1 VSMCHRQVATSVGL
15 RFYNNAINLLLRGEV
30 DRMNTHIDNA
40 SGWTQGHRDT
50 PVAALARAVVAHPDK
65 VLFDFSGEKTTYAE
79 FDALTNCMAHALQ
92 ALGVKSGSTVT
103 SLFDNHLDAVVLWIA
118 LNKLSAV
125 SVPLNTALKGEF
137 LRHQVVDSGAD
148 IVVCDAIYAPRLF
161 EVAEQ
166 IGNVKRVLVRGNLDA
181 HPVVEFALEKLDAHR
196 GHDASP
202 MKELPDPAA
211 LNALIYTSGTT
222 GPSKGC
228 MVSGNQMCH
237 VARLLLRAAPLGPK
251 DVLWTPLP
259 LYHMNAIA
267 TGVVST
273 LLVGATISIAPRF
286 SVSGFWPAVEA
297 SGATVVSILGAL
309 GTLLAQA
316 ADNESMQRCFG
327 QIHTVKGN
335 PFSEEI
341 KAIWR
346 TRFGARHIG
355 SNAYGLTEALITS
368 VPAGEPVP
376 PGSSGRCAPEFD
388 VRIFDDNDN
397 PVPLGQTGEVVCRPL
412 HPDIMFKGYWRRPE
426 DTQKVMGNM
435 WFHTGDIGK
444 FDQAGF
450 FYFVDRKKDYLRRR
464 GENISSFEME
474 SAILLHPDI
483 EQVAVHAVQSNLGED
498 DLKVTA
504 KLVEHSELSEDSLCR
519 WLVDRVP
526 YYAVPRY
533 IEFRDVLP
541 VNPQGRVLKFQL
553 RNEGVTT
560 STWDIE
566 LSTIKVKR

>member
-1 VSMCHRQVATSVGL
+1 MS
-15 RFYNNAINLLLRGEV
+15 IPIE
-30 DRMNTHIDNA
+30 NTP
-40 SGWTQGHRDT
+40 GWTPGHRDT
-50 PVAALARAVVAHPDK
+50 PVAALARAVAAHPHK
-65 VLFDFSGEKTTYAE
+65 VLFDFSGETTTYAA
-79 FDALTNCMAHALQ
+79 FDVLSNRMAHALR
-92 ALGVKSGSTVT
+92 ALGVKTGTTVT

-118 LNKLSAV
+118 LTKLGAV

-137 LRHQVVDSGAD
+137 LRHQVVDSGAE
-148 IVVCDAIYAPRLF
+148 IVVCDAVYAPRLF
-161 EVAEQ
+161 EVADLL
-166 IGNVKRVLVRGNLDA
+166 GNVQRVLVRGALDTGPA
-181 HPVVEFALEKLDAHR
+181 VGFAIEHLDEHR
-196 GHDASP
+196 GHDATP
-202 MKELPDPAA
+202 MAELPDPAA

-228 MVSGNQMCH
+228 MISGNQMCH
-237 VARLLLRAAPLGPK
+237 VARLLLRAAPFGPD

-316 ADNESMQRCFG
+316 PDNAAMQRCFG

-335 PFSEEI
+335 PFPEEI
-341 KAIWR
+341 KTLWR

-388 VRIFDDNDN
+388 VRIFDDQDH
-397 PVPLGQTGEVVCRPL
+397 PLPPGQAGEVVCRPL
-412 HPDIMFKGYWRRPE
+412 HPDIMFKGYWRRAE

-444 FDQAGF
+444 FDEAGF

-474 SAILLHPDI
+474 SAILLHPEV

-504 KLVEHSELSEDSLCR
+504 LLVEHAQLTEEALCR

-533 IEFRDVLP
+533 IEFRAGLP
-541 VNPQGRVLKFQL
+541 VNPQGRVLKYQL
-553 RNEGVTT
+553 RDEGVTPA
-560 STWDIE
+560 TWDIE
-566 LSTIKVKR
+566 KSPIKVKR

>member
-1 VSMCHRQVATSVGL
+1 
-15 RFYNNAINLLLRGEV
+15 
-30 DRMNTHIDNA
+30 MNTPMDNTP
-40 SGWTQGHRDT
+40 GWTTGHRDT
-50 PVAALARAVVAHPDK
+50 PVAALARAVATHPHK
-65 VLFDFSGEKTTYAE
+65 VLFDFSGETTTYAE
-79 FDALTNCMAHALQ
+79 FDALTNRMAHALR
-92 ALGVKSGSTVT
+92 ALGVKTGATVT

-118 LNKLSAV
+118 LNKLGAV

-137 LRHQVVDSGAD
+137 LRHQVVDSGAE
-148 IVVCDAIYAPRLF
+148 IVVCEAVYVPRLF
-161 EVAEQ
+161 EVSEH
-166 IGNVKRVLVRGNLDA
+166 IGNVKRVLVRGTLEVRPSVGFAIDHLD
-181 HPVVEFALEKLDAHR
+181 EHR
-196 GHDASP
+196 GFDATP
-202 MKELPDPAA
+202 MAELPDPAA

-228 MVSGNQMCH
+228 MISGNQMCH
-237 VARLLLRAAPLGPK
+237 VARLLLRAAPFGPD

-316 ADNESMQRCFG
+316 PDNDAMQRCFG

-335 PFSEEI
+335 PFPEEI

-346 TRFGARHIG
+346 TRFGARQIG

-388 VRIFDDNDN
+388 VRIFDDQDN
-397 PVPLGQTGEVVCRPL
+397 PLPPGQAGEVVCRPL
-412 HPDIMFKGYWRRPE
+412 HPDIMFKGYWRRAE

-444 FDQAGF
+444 FDEAGF

-474 SAILLHPDI
+474 SAILLHPDV
-483 EQVAVHAVQSNLGED
+483 EQVAVHAVRSNLGED

-504 KLVEHSELSEDSLCR
+504 MLVAHVQLSEEALCR

-533 IEFRDVLP
+533 IEFREELP
-541 VNPQGRVLKFQL
+541 VNPQGRVLKYQL
-553 RNEGVTT
+553 RDEGVTPA
-560 STWDIE
+560 TWDIE
-566 LSTIKVKR
+566 KSSIKVQR

>member
-1 VSMCHRQVATSVGL
+1 
-15 RFYNNAINLLLRGEV
+15 
-30 DRMNTHIDNA
+30 MNTPMDNTP
-40 SGWTQGHRDT
+40 GWTTGHRDT
-50 PVAALARAVVAHPDK
+50 PVAALARAVATHPHK
-65 VLFDFSGEKTTYAE
+65 VLFDFSGETTTYAE
-79 FDALTNCMAHALQ
+79 FDALTNRMAHALR
-92 ALGVKSGSTVT
+92 ALGVKTGATVT

-118 LNKLSAV
+118 LNKLGAV
-125 SVPLNTALKGEF
+125 IVPLNTALKGEF
-137 LRHQVVDSGAD
+137 LRHQVVDSGAE
-148 IVVCDAIYAPRLF
+148 IVVCDAVYAPRLF
-161 EVAEQ
+161 EVADLL
-166 IGNVKRVLVRGNLDA
+166 GNVKRVLVRGTLEVCPTVGFVIEHLD
-181 HPVVEFALEKLDAHR
+181 EHR
-196 GHDASP
+196 GHDATP
-202 MKELPDPAA
+202 MAELPDPAA

-228 MVSGNQMCH
+228 MISGNQMCH
-237 VARLLLRAAPLGPK
+237 VARLLLRAAPFGPD

-316 ADNESMQRCFG
+316 PDNDAMQRCFG
-327 QIHTVKGN
+327 RIHTVKGN
-335 PFSEEI
+335 PFPEEI

-346 TRFGARHIG
+346 TRFGARQIG

-388 VRIFDDNDN
+388 VRIFDDQDN
-397 PVPLGQTGEVVCRPL
+397 PLPPGQAGEVVCRPL
-412 HPDIMFKGYWRRPE
+412 HPDIMFKGYWRRAE

-444 FDQAGF
+444 FDEAGF

-474 SAILLHPDI
+474 SAILLHPDV
-483 EQVAVHAVQSNLGED
+483 EQVAVHAVRSNLGED

-504 KLVEHSELSEDSLCR
+504 MLVAHAQLTEEALCR

-533 IEFRDVLP
+533 IEFRAGLP
-541 VNPQGRVLKFQL
+541 VNPQGRVLKYQL
-553 RNEGVTT
+553 RDEGVTPA
-560 STWDIE
+560 TWDIE
-566 LSTIKVKR
+566 KSSIKVQR

>member
-1 VSMCHRQVATSVGL
+1 MTHMTSKKP
-15 RFYNNAINLLLRGEV
+15 
-30 DRMNTHIDNA
+30 
-40 SGWTQGHRDT
+40 GWTPGQRDT
-50 PVAALARAVVAHPDK
+50 PVAALARAVAAHPHK
-65 VLFDFSGEKTTYAE
+65 VFLDFSGDKTTYAE
-79 FDALTNCMAHALQ
+79 FDSLSNRMAHALL
-92 ALGVKSGSTVT
+92 ALGVKAGDTVT
-103 SLFDNHLDAVVLWIA
+103 SLLDNHIDAVVLWLA

-137 LRHQVVDSGAD
+137 LRHQVADSGATL
-148 IVVCDAIYAPRLF
+148 VVSDAVYVPRLF
-161 EVAEQ
+161 EVAAQ
-166 IGNVKRVLVRGNLDA
+166 LTGVQRLLVRGSLPEQSGQP
-181 HPVVEFALEKLDAHR
+181 HPAFVVEPLDQHR
-196 GHDASP
+196 GEDASP
-202 MKELPDPAA
+202 QPTLPDPAE

-228 MVSGNQMCH
+228 MISGNQMCH
-237 VARLLLRAAPLGPK
+237 VARLLLRAAPLGHY

-259 LYHMNAIA
+259 LYHLNAIA

-273 LLVGATISIAPRF
+273 LLVGATISISPRF

-316 ADNESMQRCFG
+316 PDNEAMKRCFG

-335 PFSEEI
+335 PFAQEI
-341 KAIWR
+341 KDLWR
-346 TRFGARHIG
+346 TRFGARQVG

-368 VPAGEPVP
+368 VPAGVPVP
-376 PGSSGRCAPEFD
+376 VGSSGQCAPEFD
-388 VRIFDDNDN
+388 VRIFDEADNEL
-397 PVPLGQTGEVVCRPL
+397 PPGQSGEVVCRPL
-412 HPDIMFKGYWRRPE
+412 HPDIMFKGYWQRPE
-426 DTQKVMGNM
+426 DTQKVMANM

-444 FDQAGF
+444 FDDNGF

-483 EQVAVHAVQSNLGED
+483 EQVAVHAVLSNFGED

-504 KLVEHSELSEDSLCR
+504 KRVSQATLTEEALCR

-526 YYAVPRY
+526 YYAVPRF
-533 IEFRDVLP
+533 IEFRAELP
-541 VNPQGRVLKFQL
+541 TNPQGRVLKYQL
-553 RNEGVTT
+553 RDEGVTPA
-560 STWDIE
+560 TWDIE
-566 LSTIKVKR
+566 HSTIKSQR

>member
-1 VSMCHRQVATSVGL
+1 M
-15 RFYNNAINLLLRGEV
+15 
-30 DRMNTHIDNA
+30 THTMTPTMTNKP
-40 SGWTQGHRDT
+40 GWTPGLRDT
-50 PVAALARAVVAHPDK
+50 PVAALARAVAAHPGK
-65 VLFDFSGEKTTYAE
+65 VFLDFSGEKYTYGE
-79 FDALTNCMAHALQ
+79 FDQRSNRLAHALQ
-92 ALGVKSGSTVT
+92 ALGVSAGASVA
-103 SLFDNHLDAVVLWIA
+103 SLLDNNIDAVTLWIA
-118 LNKLSAV
+118 LNKLSAI

-137 LRHQVVDSGAD
+137 LRHQVADSGAE
-148 IVVCDAIYAPRLF
+148 IVVCEAVYAPRLF
-161 EVAEQ
+161 EVADKLA
-166 IGNVKRVLVRGNLDA
+166 GVKRLL
-181 HPVVEFALEKLDAHR
+181 HR
-196 GHDASP
+196 GELADSGDWPALNFSVEPLDEHRGEDNSP
-202 MKELPDPAA
+202 IGSEPNPGE

-228 MVSGNQMCH
+228 MISGNQMCH
-237 VARLLLRAAPLGPK
+237 VARLLLRAAPFGPD

-316 ADNESMQRCFG
+316 PDNAAMQRCFG

-335 PFSEEI
+335 PFPEEI
-341 KAIWR
+341 KTLWR

-388 VRIFDDNDN
+388 VRIFDDQDH
-397 PVPLGQTGEVVCRPL
+397 PLPPGQAGEVVCRPL
-412 HPDIMFKGYWRRPE
+412 HPDIMFKGYWRRAE

-444 FDQAGF
+444 FDEAGF

-474 SAILLHPDI
+474 SAILLHPEV

-504 KLVEHSELSEDSLCR
+504 LLVEHAQLTEEALCR

-533 IEFRDVLP
+533 IEFRAGLP
-541 VNPQGRVLKFQL
+541 VNPQGRVLKYQL
-553 RNEGVTT
+553 RDEGVTPA
-560 STWDIE
+560 TWDIE
-566 LSTIKVKR
+566 KSPIKVKR

>member
-1 VSMCHRQVATSVGL
+1 MSTP
-15 RFYNNAINLLLRGEV
+15 
-30 DRMNTHIDNA
+30 IDHTP
-40 SGWTQGHRDT
+40 SWTPGHRDT
-50 PVAALARAVVAHPDK
+50 PVAALARAVSAHPHK
-65 VLFDFSGEKTTYAE
+65 VLFDFSGETTTYAE
-79 FDALTNCMAHALQ
+79 FDALSNRMAHALQ
-92 ALGVKSGSTVT
+92 ALGVKAGATVT

-148 IVVCDAIYAPRLF
+148 IVVCDAVYASHLF
-161 EVAEQ
+161 EVAELL
-166 IGNVKRVLVRGNLDA
+166 GNVQRVLVRGTLEARPAVGFAIENLDG
-181 HPVVEFALEKLDAHR
+181 HRGLDAT
-196 GHDASP
+196 P
-202 MKELPDPAA
+202 MAELPDPAA

-228 MVSGNQMCH
+228 MISGNQMCH
-237 VARLLLRAAPLGPK
+237 VARLLLRAASFGPE

-273 LLVGATISIAPRF
+273 LLVGGTISIAPRF

-316 ADNESMQRCFG
+316 ADNAAMKRCFG

-335 PFSEEI
+335 PFPEEI

-376 PGSSGRCAPEFD
+376 PGSSGHCAPEFD
-388 VRIFDDNDN
+388 VRIFDDHDN
-397 PVPLGQTGEVVCRPL
+397 PLPPGQAGEVVCRPL
-412 HPDIMFKGYWRRPE
+412 HPDIMFKGYWRRAE

-444 FDQAGF
+444 FDEAGF

-474 SAILLHPDI
+474 SAILLHPDV
-483 EQVAVHAVQSNLGED
+483 EQVAVHAVRSNLGED

-504 KLVEHSELSEDSLCR
+504 LLVAQAQLTEEALCR
-519 WLVDRVP
+519 WLVNRVP

-533 IEFRDVLP
+533 IEFRSGLP
-541 VNPQGRVLKFQL
+541 VNPQGRVLKYQL
-553 RNEGVTT
+553 RDEGVTPT
-560 STWDIE
+560 TWDIE
-566 LSTIKVKR
+566 TSTIKVQR

>member
-1 VSMCHRQVATSVGL
+1 MSK
-15 RFYNNAINLLLRGEV
+15 
-30 DRMNTHIDNA
+30 DIDSA
-40 SGWTQGHRDT
+40 PGWTPGLRDT
-50 PVAALARAVVAHPDK
+50 PVAALARAVLAHPDK
-65 VLFDFSGEKTTYAE
+65 ILFDFSGEKTTYAE
-79 FDALTNCMAHALQ
+79 FDALSNRMAHALQ
-92 ALGVKSGSTVT
+92 ALGVKAGATVT

-137 LRHQVVDSGAD
+137 LRHQVADSGAE
-148 IVVCDAIYAPRLF
+148 IVVCDAAYAPRLF
-161 EVAEQ
+161 EVAGHLQ
-166 IGNVKRVLVRGNLDA
+166 GIRRLLVRG
-181 HPVVEFALEKLDAHR
+181 VVENGCPDVGFAIESLDDHR
-196 GHDASP
+196 GHDTTPLA
-202 MKELPDPAA
+202 ELPDPAA

-228 MVSGNQMCH
+228 MISGNQMCH
-237 VARLLLRAAPLGPK
+237 VARLLLRDAPFGPN

-259 LYHMNAIA
+259 LFHMNAIA

-273 LLVGATISIAPRF
+273 LLVGGTISIAPRF

-316 ADNESMQRCFG
+316 PDNDAMRRCFG

-335 PFSEEI
+335 PFTEDI
-341 KAIWR
+341 KAMWR

-388 VRIFDDNDN
+388 VRIFDDQDN
-397 PVPLGQTGEVVCRPL
+397 PLPPGQAGEVVCRPL
-412 HPDIMFKGYWRRPE
+412 HPDIMFKGYWRRAE

-444 FDQAGF
+444 FDEAGF

-474 SAILLHPDI
+474 SAILQHPDI
-483 EQVAVHAVQSNLGED
+483 EQVAVHAVRSNLGED

-504 KLVEHSELSEDSLCR
+504 KRVAGAQLTEEALCR
-519 WLVDRVP
+519 WMVDRVP

-533 IEFRDVLP
+533 IEFRVELP
-541 VNPQGRVLKFQL
+541 VNPQGRILKYQL
-553 RNEGVTT
+553 RDEGVTPA
-560 STWDIE
+560 TWDIE
-566 LSTIKVKR
+566 SSTIKVQR

>member
-1 VSMCHRQVATSVGL
+1 MTP
-15 RFYNNAINLLLRGEV
+15 
-30 DRMNTHIDNA
+30 NTNPAA
-40 SGWTQGHRDT
+40 SWRPGQRDT
-50 PVAALARAVVAHPDK
+50 PVAALARAVAAHPHK
-65 VLFDFSGEKTTYAE
+65 LFLDFSGERYSYAQ
-79 FDALTNCMAHALQ
+79 FDALSNRMAHALA
-92 ALGVKSGSTVT
+92 ALGVKAGATVA
-103 SLFDNHLDAVVLWIA
+103 SLLDNHIDAVVLWIA

-137 LRHQVVDSGAD
+137 LRHQVVDSGAE
-148 IVVCDAIYAPRLF
+148 IVVCEAAYAPRLF
-161 EVAEQ
+161 VVAQ
-166 IGNVKRVLVRGNLDA
+166 HLGHVKRLLYRGDLRSQPPVDFQVEPLD
-181 HPVVEFALEKLDAHR
+181 HHR
-196 GHDASP
+196 GDDESP
-202 MKELPDPAA
+202 LSELPDPAA

-237 VARLLLRAAPLGPK
+237 VARLLLRAAPFGPN

-273 LLVGATISIAPRF
+273 LLVGASISIAPRF
-286 SVSGFWPAVEA
+286 SVSGFWPAVQA

-309 GTLLAQA
+309 GNLLAQA
-316 ADNESMQRCFG
+316 PDNEAMKHCHG
-327 QIHTVKGN
+327 QVHTVKGN
-335 PFSEEI
+335 PFAEEI
-341 KAIWR
+341 KQIWR
-346 TRFGARHIG
+346 DRFGARQIG

-376 PGSSGRCAPEFD
+376 AGSSGRYAPEFE

-397 PVPLGQTGEVVCRPL
+397 ELPAGQAGEVVCRPL
-412 HPDIMFKGYWRRPE
+412 HPDIMFKGYWRRAE

-444 FDQAGF
+444 FDADGF

-474 SAILLHPDI
+474 SAILLHPGI
-483 EQVAVHAVQSNLGED
+483 EQVAVHAVFSNFGED

-504 KLVEHSELSEDSLCR
+504 KRVDGSDLAEEALCR

-533 IEFRDVLP
+533 IEFRPELP
-541 VNPQGRVLKFQL
+541 TNPQGRVLKYQL
-553 RNEGVTT
+553 RDEGVTPA
-560 STWDIE
+560 TWDIE
-566 LSTIKVKR
+566 TSNIKPQR

>member
-1 VSMCHRQVATSVGL
+1 MSTS
-15 RFYNNAINLLLRGEV
+15 
-30 DRMNTHIDNA
+30 IDHTP
-40 SGWTQGHRDT
+40 GWAPGHRDT
-50 PVAALARAVVAHPDK
+50 PVAALARAVAAHPHK
-65 VLFDFSGEKTTYAE
+65 VLFDFSGETTTYAA
-79 FDALTNCMAHALQ
+79 FDALSNRMAHALQ
-92 ALGVKSGSTVT
+92 TLGVKAGATVT
-103 SLFDNHLDAVVLWIA
+103 SLLDNHLDAVVLWIA

-137 LRHQVVDSGAD
+137 LRHQVVDSGAE
-148 IVVCDAIYAPRLF
+148 IVVCDAAYAPRLF
-161 EVAEQ
+161 EVAELL
-166 IGNVKRVLVRGNLDA
+166 GNVKRVLVRGPLDSRPAVGFAIDNLD
-181 HPVVEFALEKLDAHR
+181 DHR
-196 GHDASP
+196 GHDATP
-202 MKELPDPAA
+202 MVELPDPAA

-228 MVSGNQMCH
+228 MISGNQMCH
-237 VARLLLRAAPLGPK
+237 VARLLLRAAPFGPD

-316 ADNESMQRCFG
+316 PDNATMQRCFG

-335 PFSEEI
+335 PFPEEI
-341 KAIWR
+341 KALWR

-355 SNAYGLTEALITS
+355 SNAFGLTEALITS

-388 VRIFDDNDN
+388 VRIFDDQDH
-397 PVPLGQTGEVVCRPL
+397 PLPPGQAGEVVCRPL
-412 HPDIMFKGYWRRPE
+412 HPDIMFKGYWRRAE

-444 FDQAGF
+444 FDEQGF

-474 SAILLHPDI
+474 SAILLHPDV

-504 KLVEHSELSEDSLCR
+504 LLVEHAQLTEEALCR

-533 IEFRDVLP
+533 IEFREGLP
-541 VNPQGRVLKFQL
+541 VNPQGRVLKYQL
-553 RNEGVTT
+553 RDEGVTPA
-560 STWDIE
+560 TWDIE
-566 LSTIKVKR
+566 KSPIKVKR

>member
-1 VSMCHRQVATSVGL
+1 MTL
-15 RFYNNAINLLLRGEV
+15 NKP
-30 DRMNTHIDNA
+30 
-40 SGWTQGHRDT
+40 GWTPGQRDT
-50 PVAALARAVVAHPDK
+50 PVAALARAVAAHPHK
-65 VLFDFSGEKTTYAE
+65 VFLDFSGDKTTYAE
-79 FDALTNCMAHALQ
+79 FDALSNRMARALQ
-92 ALGVKSGSTVT
+92 ALGVKAGDTVT
-103 SLFDNHLDAVVLWIA
+103 SLFDNHIDAVVLWIA
-118 LNKLSAV
+118 LNKISAV
-125 SVPLNTALKGEF
+125 SVPLNTALKGDF
-137 LRHQVVDSGAD
+137 LRHQVADSGAA
-148 IVVCDAIYAPRLF
+148 ILVSDAVYVPRLF

-166 IGNVKRVLVRGNLDA
+166 LTGVQRLLVRDPLSEQSGLA
-181 HPVVEFALEKLDAHR
+181 PPALVVEPLDWHR
-196 GHDASP
+196 GEDATP
-202 MKELPDPAA
+202 LPTLPDPAE

-228 MVSGNQMCH
+228 MISGNQMCH
-237 VARLLLRAAPLGPK
+237 VARLLLRAAPLGHN

-316 ADNESMQRCFG
+316 PDNEAMQRCFG

-335 PFSEEI
+335 PFAQEI
-341 KAIWR
+341 KDIWCA
-346 TRFGARHIG
+346 RFGARQVG

-368 VPAGEPVP
+368 VPAGTPVP
-376 PGSSGRCAPEFD
+376 AGSSGQCAPEFD
-388 VRIFDDNDN
+388 VRIFDEHDNEL
-397 PVPLGQTGEVVCRPL
+397 PPGQSGEVVCRPL
-412 HPDIMFKGYWRRPE
+412 HPDIMFKGYWQRPG
-426 DTQKVMGNM
+426 DTQKVMANM

-444 FDQAGF
+444 FDDDGF

-483 EQVAVHAVQSNLGED
+483 EQVAVHAVFSSFGED

-504 KLVEHSELSEDSLCR
+504 KRMPEASLTEEALCR

-526 YYAVPRY
+526 YYAVPRF
-533 IEFRDVLP
+533 IEFRPELP
-541 VNPQGRVLKFQL
+541 TNPQGRVLKYQL
-553 RNEGVTT
+553 RDEGVTPG
-560 STWDIE
+560 TWDIE
-566 LSTIKVKR
+566 QSSIKPQR

>member
-1 VSMCHRQVATSVGL
+1 MSRNIPGGVFTQRKEIAANRGRVHRMSK
-15 RFYNNAINLLLRGEV
+15 
-30 DRMNTHIDNA
+30 DIDSA
-40 SGWTQGHRDT
+40 PGWTPGLRDT
-50 PVAALARAVVAHPDK
+50 PVAALARAVLAHPNK
-65 VLFDFSGEKTTYAE
+65 ILFDFSGEKTTYAE
-79 FDALTNCMAHALQ
+79 FDALTNRMAHALQ
-92 ALGVKSGSTVT
+92 ALGVKAGATVT

-137 LRHQVVDSGAD
+137 LRHQVADSGAE
-148 IVVCDAIYAPRLF
+148 ILVCDAAYAPRLF
-161 EVAEQ
+161 EVAGHLQ
-166 IGNVKRVLVRGNLDA
+166 GIRRLLVRGVLEDGYPDVGFSIESLD
-181 HPVVEFALEKLDAHR
+181 DHR
-196 GHDASP
+196 GHDTTPLA
-202 MKELPDPAA
+202 ELPDPAA

-228 MVSGNQMCH
+228 MISGNQMCH
-237 VARLLLRAAPLGPK
+237 VARLLLRAAPFGPD

-259 LYHMNAIA
+259 LFHMNAIA

-273 LLVGATISIAPRF
+273 LLVGGTISIAPRF

-316 ADNESMQRCFG
+316 PDNDAMKRCFG

-335 PFSEEI
+335 PFTEDI

-376 PGSSGRCAPEFD
+376 PGSSGRRAPEFD
-388 VRIFDDNDN
+388 VRIFDDQDN
-397 PVPLGQTGEVVCRPL
+397 PLPPGQAGEIVCRPL
-412 HPDIMFKGYWRRPE
+412 HPDIMFKGYWRRAE

-444 FDQAGF
+444 FDEAGF

-474 SAILLHPDI
+474 SAILQHPDI
-483 EQVAVHAVQSNLGED
+483 EQVAVHAVRSNLGED

-504 KLVEHSELSEDSLCR
+504 KRVAGAQLTEEALCR
-519 WLVDRVP
+519 WMVDRVP

-533 IEFRDVLP
+533 IEFRVELP
-541 VNPQGRVLKFQL
+541 VNPQGRVLKYQL
-553 RNEGVTT
+553 RDEGVTPG
-560 STWDIE
+560 TWDIE
-566 LSTIKVKR
+566 SSTIKVQR

>member
-1 VSMCHRQVATSVGL
+1 
-15 RFYNNAINLLLRGEV
+15 
-30 DRMNTHIDNA
+30 MNTPMDNTP
-40 SGWTQGHRDT
+40 GWTTGHRDT
-50 PVAALARAVVAHPDK
+50 PVAALARAVATHPHK
-65 VLFDFSGEKTTYAE
+65 VLFDFSGETTTYAE
-79 FDALTNCMAHALQ
+79 FDALSNRMAHALQ
-92 ALGVKSGSTVT
+92 ALGVKAGAIVT
-103 SLFDNHLDAVVLWIA
+103 SLLDNHLDAVVLWIA

-148 IVVCDAIYAPRLF
+148 IVVCDAAYAPRLF
-161 EVAEQ
+161 EVAGLL
-166 IGNVKRVLVRGNLDA
+166 GNVKRVLVRGTLDTRPAVGFAIDNLD
-181 HPVVEFALEKLDAHR
+181 DHR
-196 GHDASP
+196 GFDATP
-202 MKELPDPAA
+202 MAELPDPAA

-228 MVSGNQMCH
+228 MISGNQMCH
-237 VARLLLRAAPLGPK
+237 VARLLLRAAPFGPD

-286 SVSGFWPAVEA
+286 SVSGFWPAVDA
-297 SGATVVSILGAL
+297 SSATVVSILGAL

-316 ADNESMQRCFG
+316 PDNDAMQRCFG

-335 PFSEEI
+335 PFPEEI

-346 TRFGARHIG
+346 TRFGARQIG

-388 VRIFDDNDN
+388 VRIFDDQDN
-397 PVPLGQTGEVVCRPL
+397 PLPPGQAGEVVCRPL
-412 HPDIMFKGYWRRPE
+412 HPDIMFRGYWRRAE

-444 FDQAGF
+444 FDEAGF

-474 SAILLHPDI
+474 SAILLHPEV

-504 KLVEHSELSEDSLCR
+504 LLVEHAQLTEEALCR

-533 IEFRDVLP
+533 IEFRVGLP
-541 VNPQGRVLKFQL
+541 VNPQGRVLKYQL
-553 RNEGVTT
+553 RDEGVTPA
-560 STWDIE
+560 TWDIE
-566 LSTIKVKR
+566 KSPIKVKR

>member
-1 VSMCHRQVATSVGL
+1 MTQVTL
-15 RFYNNAINLLLRGEV
+15 NKP
-30 DRMNTHIDNA
+30 
-40 SGWTQGHRDT
+40 GWTPGQRDT
-50 PVAALARAVVAHPDK
+50 PVAALARAVAAHPHK
-65 VLFDFSGEKTTYAE
+65 VFLDFSGDKTTYAE
-79 FDALTNCMAHALQ
+79 FDALSNRMARALQ
-92 ALGVKSGSTVT
+92 ALGVKAGDTVT
-103 SLFDNHLDAVVLWIA
+103 SLFDNHIDAVVLWIA
-118 LNKLSAV
+118 LNKISAV

-137 LRHQVVDSGAD
+137 LRHQVADSGAA
-148 IVVCDAIYAPRLF
+148 IVVSDVVYVPRLF
-161 EVAEQ
+161 EVAAQ
-166 IGNVKRVLVRGNLDA
+166 LTSVQRLLVRDPLSEQSGLPPPA
-181 HPVVEFALEKLDAHR
+181 LVVEPLDWHR
-196 GHDASP
+196 GEDVTP
-202 MKELPDPAA
+202 LPTLPDPAE

-228 MVSGNQMCH
+228 MISGNQMCH
-237 VARLLLRAAPLGPK
+237 VARLLLRAAPLGHN

-316 ADNESMQRCFG
+316 PDNEAMQRCFG

-335 PFSEEI
+335 PFAQEI
-341 KAIWR
+341 KDIWCA
-346 TRFGARHIG
+346 RFGARQVG

-368 VPAGEPVP
+368 VPAGTPVP
-376 PGSSGRCAPEFD
+376 AGSSGQCAPEFD
-388 VRIFDDNDN
+388 VRIFDEHDNEL
-397 PVPLGQTGEVVCRPL
+397 PPGQSGEVVCRPL
-412 HPDIMFKGYWRRPE
+412 HPDIMFKGYWQRPG
-426 DTQKVMGNM
+426 DTQKVMANM

-444 FDQAGF
+444 FDDKGF

-483 EQVAVHAVQSNLGED
+483 EQVAVHAVFSNFGED

-504 KLVEHSELSEDSLCR
+504 KRVPQASLTEEALCR

-526 YYAVPRY
+526 YYAVPRF
-533 IEFRDVLP
+533 IEFRAELP
-541 VNPQGRVLKFQL
+541 TNPQGRVLKYQL
-553 RNEGVTT
+553 RDEGVTPG
-560 STWDIE
+560 TWDIE
-566 LSTIKVKR
+566 QSSIKPQR

>member
-1 VSMCHRQVATSVGL
+1 
-15 RFYNNAINLLLRGEV
+15 
-30 DRMNTHIDNA
+30 
-40 SGWTQGHRDT
+40 
-50 PVAALARAVVAHPDK
+50 LARAVAAHPDK
-65 VLFDFSGEKTTYAE
+65 VLFDFSGEATTYAE
-79 FDALTNCMAHALQ
+79 FDVLTNRMAHALQ
-92 ALGVKSGSTVT
+92 ALGVKAGATVT
-103 SLFDNHLDAVVLWIA
+103 SLLDNHLDAVVLWIA

-137 LRHQVVDSGAD
+137 LRHQLVDSGAD
-148 IVVCDAIYAPRLF
+148 IVVCDAAYAPRLF
-161 EVAEQ
+161 EVAELL
-166 IGNVKRVLVRGNLDA
+166 GNVKRVLVRGALENRPTVGFSIENLD
-181 HPVVEFALEKLDAHR
+181 EHR
-196 GHDASP
+196 GHNAMP
-202 MKELPDPAA
+202 MAELPDPAA

-228 MVSGNQMCH
+228 MISGNQMCH
-237 VARLLLRAAPLGPK
+237 VARLLLRAAPFGPD

-316 ADNESMQRCFG
+316 PDNASMQRCFG
-327 QIHTVKGN
+327 QVHTVKGN
-335 PFSEEI
+335 PFPEEI

-376 PGSSGRCAPEFD
+376 PGSSGRRAPEFD
-388 VRIFDDNDN
+388 VRIFDDQDH
-397 PVPLGQTGEVVCRPL
+397 PLPPGQPGEVVCRPL
-412 HPDIMFKGYWRRPE
+412 HPDIMFKGYWRRAE

-474 SAILLHPDI
+474 SAILLHPDV

-504 KLVEHSELSEDSLCR
+504 VLVEHAQLTEEALCR

-533 IEFRDVLP
+533 IDFRARLP
-541 VNPQGRVLKFQL
+541 VNPQGRVLKYQL
-553 RNEGVTT
+553 RDEGVTPA
-560 STWDIE
+560 TWDIE
-566 LSTIKVKR
+566 KSSIKVKR